1 MEVINPQKVFTE
13 YRDKVTKV
21 SPIKGRKYTMT
32 HSDETA
38 DLFVTVGL
46 NYAEDRID
54 KIRDEVKL
62 EWIEEDGKL
71 ILYGE
76 VLIDGE
82 GISGNERIR
91 NNIFM
96 KEMPLA
102 LQSVRY
108 GDRELFKN
116 NEHLDCAIILIHFK
130 SDIPKYDRVCNF
142 GSMEMYRVYL
152 V

>member
-46 NYAEDRID
+46 NYAEDKVS
-54 KIRDEVKL
+54 KIRDEVRL
-62 EWIEEDGKL
+62 EWVEEEGKL

>member
-108 GDRELFKN
+108 GDRELFEN

>member
-46 NYAEDRID
+46 NYAEDKVS
-54 KIRDEVKL
+54 KIRDEVRL
-62 EWIEEDGKL
+62 EWVEEEGKL

-108 GDRELFKN
+108 GDRELFEN

>member
-1 MEVINPQKVFTE
+1 MEVINPKKVFTE
-13 YRDKVTKV
+13 YRGKVTKD

-46 NYAEDRID
+46 NYAEDKVS
-54 KIRDEVKL
+54 KIRDEVRL

-116 NEHLDCAIILIHFK
+116 NEQLDCAIILIHFK
-130 SDIPKYDRVCNF
+130 SDIAKYDRVCNF